1 MPNLKTKETL
11 VESDQ
16 IEYGLERELRQ
27 ANYTRAKRDKMQCL
41 KDYLVEI
48 GEDPRDYSQRQLQGM
63 LDQGFMD

>member
-1 MPNLKTKETL
+1 MQATKAKKE
-11 VESDQ
+11 EQ

-41 KDYLVEI
+41 KDFLRDEC
-48 GEDPRDYSQRQLQGM
+48 GEDPRDYSQKQLQNM